1 VINALLVRWAK
12 GWHEVT
18 DPGAIELYGRHE
30 GTLALGVEQS
40 VAEVER
46 VAAGQL
52 AAGPREEI
60 AVDLDPTGPADTP
73 YTAFA
78 VADTVT
84 VPGLAGGPTQER
96 VTALTVA
103 EDENGR
109 LSWVP
114 ELKDV
119 LLTQD
124 ERTEQA
130 IARMA
135 NGALAGTSPVAS
147 PMPHYVTPAPIPGS
161 GGAPTPGPG
170 AALPLAVYRGET
182 SVNQFSDVELHPSVT
197 RYINGADALFHFDSG
212 EAFGYKFWH
221 PGYVLVTAHYTWV
234 STLGTPAGQVWTHI
248 DLQDMDGASYV
259 LFSQGAYDL
268 GPVLPP
274 SQPNFGYSG
283 SRMVETGAHASFQ
296 PYAYQ
301 DYSATPVV
309 VTWSLSMLVISHA

>member
-1 VINALLVRWAK
+1 MINALLVRWAK

-52 AAGPREEI
+52 SVAPREEI
-60 AVDLDPTGPADTP
+60 AVDLDPTGPTDTP
-73 YTAFA
+73 YTAFG
-78 VADTVT
+78 VADVVS
-84 VPGLAGGPTQER
+84 VPGLDGGPTQER

-130 IARMA
+130 LARMA
-135 NGALAGTSPVAS
+135 NGALAGTSAVAS
-147 PMPHYVTPAPIPGS
+147 PMPHYVTPAPIPG
-161 GGAPTPGPG
+161 GGGGGPAP
-170 AALPLAVYRGET
+170 AAGMPLAVYRGSRT
-182 SVNQFSDVELHPSVT
+182 INQYSDVELHPSTT
-197 RYINGADALFHFDSG
+197 RYVNGAEALFSFDSG
-212 EAFGYKFWH
+212 EGFGYSFGH

-234 STLGTPAGQVWTHI
+234 ETLGTPAGQVWTHI
-248 DLQDMDGASYV
+248 DMNDVDGASTV

-283 SRMVETGAHASFQ
+283 TAVVETGDHATFM

-301 DYSATPVV
+301 DYSATAVV
-309 VTWSLSMLVISHA
+309 VRFTLSFLVIEMH